1 MNVGELS
8 RAEIFRALPCGG
20 FQTVLIR
27 GGITRTN
34 TRLSFSFSPFDI
46 KEPIGKNG

>member
-8 RAEIFRALPCGG
+8 RAETFRALPGGG

-27 GGITRTN
+27 GGITRAN
-34 TRLSFSFSPFDI
+34 TQLLFSFSPFDI